1 VKLRAVDLLKKT
13 YSKLPYNS
21 GLTDRAHMVNI
32 LTNMTN
38 ETILDPNRSIDQDDL
53 GQDDGYK
60 K

>member
-1 VKLRAVDLLKKT
+1 MRAVDLLKKT
-13 YSKLPYNS
+13 YYKLPYNS
-21 GLTDRAHMVNI
+21 GLTYRAHMVNI

-38 ETILDPNRSIDQDDL
+38 ETILDSNRSIDQNDL